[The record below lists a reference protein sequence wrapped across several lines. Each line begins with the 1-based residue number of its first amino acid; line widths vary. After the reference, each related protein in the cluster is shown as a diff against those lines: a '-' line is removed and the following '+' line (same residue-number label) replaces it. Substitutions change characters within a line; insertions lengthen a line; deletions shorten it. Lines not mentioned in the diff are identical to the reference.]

1 MLKTNNSGVTIIGM
15 ILFCLLATLL
25 ASSQEA
31 EYDVLLGEWDVQTE
45 DGQFMFVFT
54 FSMEENTLVG
64 MMEGP
69 TGEVEME
76 DISFEDNELMFTV
89 TVDAGGQVLVVDF
102 SATIEEDSLEGFL
115 SMEMGEMNFSGKK
128 RNVKFQLL

>member
-1 MLKTNNSGVTIIGM
+1 MIIMLNTKNAGVTIVGIV
-15 ILFCLLATLL
+15 LFCLSATFL
-25 ASSQEA
+25 ASAQETNYKA
-31 EYDVLLGEWDVQTE
+31 LLGEWDVQTE
-45 DGQFMFVFT
+45 DGQFMFVFN
-54 FSMEENTLVG
+54 FSMDEDTLVG
-64 MMEGP
+64 MFEGP

-102 SATIEEDSLEGFL
+102 SATIEEDSIEGFL

-128 RNVKFQLL
+128 RE

>member
-1 MLKTNNSGVTIIGM
+1 MFKAKNPFLAIFWV
-15 ILFCLLATLL
+15 ILFCLLATMS
-25 ASSQEA
+25 ASAQESNYEA
-31 EYDVLLGEWDVQTE
+31 LLGEWDVQTE

-54 FSMEENTLVG
+54 FSMDEDTLVG
-64 MMEGP
+64 MFEGP

-102 SATIEEDSLEGFL
+102 SATIEEDSIEGFL
-115 SMEMGEMNFSGKK
+115 SMEMGEMDFSGKK
-128 RNVKFQLL
+128 RE

>member
-1 MLKTNNSGVTIIGM
+1 MFKNPCLTIFGV
-15 ILFCLLATLL
+15 ILFCLLVTMS
-25 ASSQEA
+25 ASAQESSY
-31 EYDVLLGEWDVQTE
+31 EVLLGEWDVQTE

-54 FSMEENTLVG
+54 FSMDEDTLVG
-64 MMEGP
+64 VFEGP

-102 SATIEEDSLEGFL
+102 SATIEEDSIEGFL

-128 RNVKFQLL
+128 RE